1 MEIYTNLVWPDDPY
15 RTGQQLYRRP
25 APRLAAF
32 TISQAAASR
41 LAPTAAAIVYLPL
54 HRTQV
59 LAVSGETLAFGFH
72 AANLSR
78 EAGVPALAQEADL
91 DLMQARRHAA
101 ILAGHMLAG
110 DLATLRALA
119 PDAVLRGV
127 TAVEREWADRSTPV
141 KGRAVMLDCG
151 LDLPAG
157 ASLAAA
163 CGQARISVSDGVA
176 FAVPEEPAAGELAA
190 VVAVERALVIA
201 LLSARHL
208 GRYTWEGTLR
218 ADEIMAAGAWDCFPH
233 LHTGRPSAAADT
245 GVTVAGQP
253 GHGVTLTGA

>member
-1 MEIYTNLVWPDDPY
+1 MDGGNRGPHDRCRAERQRPGLARLRPARSVPHTGKPAPGARHRDLGPLPIQGQPLRQVPGRQHLYRHPQQPLMEIYTNLVWPDDPY

-41 LAPTAAAIVYLPL
+41 LVPTAAAIVYLPL

-59 LAVSGETLAFGFH
+59 LGVTGETLAFGFH
-72 AANLSR
+72 AASISR
-78 EAGVPALAQEADL
+78 EAGVPALAQVADL

-110 DLATLRALA
+110 DLASLRALA

-127 TAVEREWADRSTPV
+127 TAVERDWADRSAPA

-151 LDLPAG
+151 LDLPG
-157 ASLAAA
+157 AASPAEA
-163 CGQARISVSDGVA
+163 CAQARISVSN
-176 FAVPEEPAAGELAA
+176 AA
-190 VVAVERALVIA
+190 
-201 LLSARHL
+201 
-208 GRYTWEGTLR
+208 T
-218 ADEIMAAGAWDCFPH
+218 C
-233 LHTGRPSAAADT
+233 
-245 GVTVAGQP
+245 TV
-253 GHGVTLTGA
+253 